1 MSSAWPFSYL
11 DKGTSTEISDE
22 GAFVSVSYHCVT
34 NYPKLSG
41 LKQKS
46 LIIIPYLSLGWL
58 GVGGLRL
65 GSNMNQGSNEFTE
78 LTSVSRSLFGG
89 GVAHGMQ
96 GKGGLWR
103 EEFRRSCQEEF
114 RSRSVRFWVQGVHR
128 RGWAV
133 GWGRETGAR
142 GPRQRRERGG

>member
-89 GVAHGMQ
+89 G
-96 GKGGLWR
+96 GGSL
-103 EEFRRSCQEEF
+103 
-114 RSRSVRFWVQGVHR
+114 G
-128 RGWAV
+128 
-133 GWGRETGAR
+133 
-142 GPRQRRERGG
+142 